1 MLEIA
6 HRMDNTGHDYVPA
19 SYPLQPEISRL
30 AEENERLRAL
40 LAAVVKWSDDRE
52 VSIALVEDI
61 RAALAGREEGSK

>member
-1 MLEIA
+1 
-6 HRMDNTGHDYVPA
+6 VPA